1 MGQTLSFT
9 HRQARNVRIDAK
21 ILLNLDLIQVDILD
35 IGTEFIDINYN

>member
-9 HRQARNVRIDAK
+9 HRQVRNVRIDAK
-21 ILLNLDLIQVDILD
+21 ILLSLDLIQINILG